1 MAQIKDKRKAIMNA
15 ALKLIAKNGFHGTS
29 VSQIAAEAG
38 VSVGT
43 IYRYFESK
51 DKLID
56 ELYRS
61 IKLKITQLQVANLD
75 KAQNLS
81 DQLQQFLREFI
92 RYFVFH
98 PHEAAFLEQ
107 YTHSPYYHPSKNE
120 VVEQAAQPVM
130 ERLQRAK
137 DQKIIKDLPDPVI
150 RVLTE
155 NMATSIAHR
164 QASGFIHLTDL
175 LIDQIISAS
184 WDAIRLL

>member
-1 MAQIKDKRKAIMNA
+1 MVQIKDKRKAILDA
-15 ALKLIAKNGFHGTS
+15 ALKLIAENGFHGTS

-61 IKLKITQLQVANLD
+61 IKLKITQLQVSNLD
-75 KAQNLS
+75 KKQNLA

-107 YTHSPYYHPSKNE
+107 YTHSPYYHPSKNTGI
-120 VVEQAAQPVM
+120 EQAAQPLID
-130 ERLQRAK
+130 RLQQAK
-137 DQKIIKDLPDPVI
+137 EQKIIKDLPDPVI

-155 NMATSIAHR
+155 NMAASIAHR
-164 QASGFIHLTDL
+164 QASGFINLTDL
-175 LIDQIISAS
+175 LMDQIIGAS
-184 WDAIRLL
+184 WDAIRL